1 MKSGFKG
8 KKCGLSERTYWC
20 RVYGRP
26 IRVDEASIKVLC
38 KRLAQLPSQVLLF
51 YSHQYNAQGKNTLS
65 YLRNL

>member
-20 RVYGRP
+20 RMYGRP

-51 YSHQYNAQGKNTLS
+51 YSHQ
-65 YLRNL
+65 